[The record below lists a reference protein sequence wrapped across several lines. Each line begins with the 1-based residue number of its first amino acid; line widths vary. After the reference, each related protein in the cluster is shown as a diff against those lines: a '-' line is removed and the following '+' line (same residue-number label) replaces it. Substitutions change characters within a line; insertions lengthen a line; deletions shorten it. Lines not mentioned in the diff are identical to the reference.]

1 MPANAGE
8 FTLTLDSD
16 REVSV
21 YIRKGSNALPDTVT
35 FDSLVKDETQISISS
50 KMMNFEKGGIFA
62 VHCVGETDDKTTF
75 KVELNLLENVMV
87 RNSYEFLDLAAT
99 PTPSAAAPR
108 PAFERGR
115 DGDMSGDLEPK
126 GDALLSNLQFMIIGA
141 FLGIIA
147 TIVYYQMARCYQ

>member
-8 FTLTLDSD
+8 FTLKIDSD

-21 YIRKGSNALPDTVT
+21 YIRKGSLDLPDTVT

-50 KMMNFEKGGIFA
+50 QMMNFEKGGIFA
-62 VHCVGETDDKTTF
+62 VHCVGGPDDKTTF
-75 KVELNLLENVMV
+75 TVELNLLENVMV

-99 PTPSAAAPR
+99 PTPSAAKPR
-108 PAFERGR
+108 PAFERGE

-126 GDALLSNLQFMIIGA
+126 GDGLLSN
-141 FLGIIA
+141 
-147 TIVYYQMARCYQ
+147 V